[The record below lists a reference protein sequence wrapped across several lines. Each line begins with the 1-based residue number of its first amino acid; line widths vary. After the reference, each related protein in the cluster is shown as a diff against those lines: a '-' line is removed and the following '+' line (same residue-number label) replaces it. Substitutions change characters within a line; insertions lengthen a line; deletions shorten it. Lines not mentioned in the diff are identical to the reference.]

1 MESHESIKNAAIQ
14 LKVFNETTNILIFI
28 GAGRTR
34 THPKKK
40 NYIKIKREE
49 REMFKKCATQKINIL
64 ESFFFWNIA

>member
-1 MESHESIKNAAIQ
+1 LIFQFCAHFSCDQREGGKEQRPAMESHESIKNAAIQ

-40 NYIKIKREE
+40 NEGIRKTTLK
-49 REMFKKCATQKINIL
+49 
-64 ESFFFWNIA
+64 